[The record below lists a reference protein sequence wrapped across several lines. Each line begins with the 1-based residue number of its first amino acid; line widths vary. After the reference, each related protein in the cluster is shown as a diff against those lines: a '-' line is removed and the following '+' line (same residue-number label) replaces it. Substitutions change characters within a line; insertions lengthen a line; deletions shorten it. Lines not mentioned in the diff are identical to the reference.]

1 MSLSAQL
8 RDIMTS
14 SFCLYWWKKLPAHC
28 QGLIEPYPPRA
39 YLTRV
44 IADLRLLSIFPLL
57 LLLSSSAKAQ
67 VGGPSYGTDRAHGT
81 ITACVGMAS
90 ASPNIQQ
97 FTVYG
102 NDLTTAMDIAA
113 PQYFELSLSPL
124 SGYSGG
130 VSISPVNGTIA
141 ATTVYVRSSLDAPVG
156 NISGKCT
163 ISTSGYTFFDPIL
176 AATIYTLP
184 VVNNIPNQVLLSG
197 NLTQPVNFS
206 GTGNTYTW
214 VNDTPSIGLAASG
227 NGDIAP
233 FTAVNNGANP
243 VTATISVTAVAA
255 GFAYIPNSGDGT
267 VSVVNTTTDKIVATI
282 AVGSRPYGIILS
294 GDGSTAYVTNQGS
307 GDISVINTQT
317 NKVTHMIRVGAGP
330 TGMSIAQGGAM
341 FLANQ
346 NDNTV
351 SEVDPTTNAQAAT
364 APVGQVPINTLISPD
379 DSKVY
384 VANSGSNDIWV
395 LNTTFLTVIAKIPV
409 GQHPDGMV
417 LSPDGNLLYVG
428 NTISNSI
435 SVINAPYNTLLTTIP
450 LTGAGG
456 PIGLAIS
463 PDGSLLYVTNGF
475 SGTVSIVNTV
485 SHSVVAT
492 IPVGQ
497 APCGITMSSDGSLAY
512 IANTGSNS
520 VSVINTATNTVT
532 ATIPVGQAPYAF
544 GNFLKIGTGCE
555 STVVKFTITVN
566 PPTFPTITAS
576 GTPSALTTIYGT
588 ASPSTTFTVAGA
600 YMTAVILVT
609 PPPGFEVSTDNI
621 NFSNTVTVGAAGNI
635 AATTVYIR
643 LASSTRVGSYS
654 GNIVL
659 SGPPAQSV
667 DVIMPEST
675 VTPAPLTIT
684 ADNKSRIFGAP
695 NPVLTLSYSG
705 FVNND
710 TPSQLTT
717 LPQTSTTAV
726 ITSPTGQYPIT
737 LSGAASPN
745 YTFTYVPG
753 VLTIL
758 PPLFIPNTFT
768 PNGDGVND
776 KWDIDRLSD
785 FSDCT
790 VQVFSRYGQPVYSS
804 IGYGAPWN
812 GTYKGAALPTGTYYY
827 LIDLKNGGALLS
839 GFVTI
844 VR

>member
-1 MSLSAQL
+1 MGFSA
-8 RDIMTS
+8 RHRHDEAGIH
-14 SFCLYWWKKLPAHC
+14 CRHWWKKPAAGCFSPAAHLRQLISNLRSLTTILPFLFFSPAIKG
-28 QGLIEPYPPRA
+28 Q
-39 YLTRV
+39 T
-44 IADLRLLSIFPLL
+44 
-57 LLLSSSAKAQ
+57 
-67 VGGPSYGTDRAHGT
+67 GGPSYGTDRAHGT
-81 ITACVGMAS
+81 ITACAGMAS

-97 FTVYG
+97 FTVSG
-102 NDLTTAMDIAA
+102 NELTTPMDVAA

-130 VSISPVNGTIA
+130 VTITPVNGTIA
-141 ATTVYVRSSLDAPVG
+141 ATTVYVRSSLAAPIG
-156 NISGKCT
+156 NISGQCT
-163 ISTSGYTFFDPIL
+163 ISTSGHTSIDPIL
-176 AATIYTLP
+176 SATIYTLP
-184 VVNNIPNQVLLSG
+184 VVNTISNQMLLSG
-197 NLTQPVNFS
+197 KLTQPVNFS

-214 VNDTPSIGLAASG
+214 TNDTPSIGLAASG
-227 NGDIAP
+227 NGDIAS
-233 FTAVNNGANP
+233 FTAVNNGASP
-243 VTATISVTAVAA
+243 VTATISATAVAA

-267 VSVVNTTTDKIVATI
+267 VSVVNTTTNKIVAI
-282 AVGSRPYGIILS
+282 IPVGSRPYGIILS

-307 GDISVINTQT
+307 GNISVINTQT
-317 NKVTHMIRVGAGP
+317 NKVTHVIRVGAGP
-330 TGMSIAQGGAM
+330 TGMSLAQGGAM
-341 FLANQ
+341 YLANQ

-351 SEVDPTTNAQAAT
+351 SEVNTTTNAQAGT
-364 APVGQVPINTLISPD
+364 APVGQVPINTIISPD
-379 DSKVY
+379 ASKVY

-395 LNTTFLTVIAKIPV
+395 LNSTFLTVIAKIPV

-417 LSPDGNLLYVG
+417 LSPDGNLLYVA
-428 NTISNSI
+428 NTTSNSI
-435 SVINAPYNTLLTTIP
+435 SVISAPYNTLSTTIP

-475 SGTVSIVNTV
+475 SGTVSVVNTA
-485 SHSVVAT
+485 SHIVVAT

-497 APCGITMSSDGSLAY
+497 APCGITMSSDGSAVY
-512 IANTGSNS
+512 VANTGSNS

-532 ATIPVGQAPYAF
+532 ATSPVGQGPYAF

-566 PPTFPTITAS
+566 PPTFPTITAT
-576 GTPSALTTIYGT
+576 GAPSALTTIYGT
-588 ASPSTTFTVAGA
+588 PSSSTTFTVAGA
-600 YMTAVILVT
+600 NMTSGILVT
-609 PPPGFEVSTDNI
+609 PPPGFQVSTDNI

-643 LASSTRVGSYS
+643 LASSTQVGTYT

-710 TPSQLTT
+710 TPAQLTA
-717 LPQTSTTAV
+717 LPQVSTTAV

-737 LSGAASPN
+737 LTGAASPN
-745 YTFTYVPG
+745 YSFIYVPG

-768 PNGDGVND
+768 PNGDGIND
-776 KWDIDRLSD
+776 KWDIERLSD

-790 VQVFSRYGQPVYSS
+790 VKVFSRYGQPVYSS

-812 GTYKGAALPTGTYYY
+812 GSYKGAVLPTGTYYY
-827 LIDLKNGGALLS
+827 LIDLKNGGAVLS